1 MKYININLLGPE
13 AQKPSGL
20 AMPAG
25 LDLDPVLIGIV
36 VLGALFSL
44 GVPNVLT
51 WGVDKFLNE
60 PASATIDANTRKLQ
74 GLKSGSLQ
82 LVERQKEL
90 ETLEADLRSLQGLV
104 GVGGRWASILEELR
118 AITPTDLWL
127 TSLKTEG
134 DKIEMTGAALDY
146 KAVAYFYTN
155 FQNSRNF
162 AGPILGTV
170 AEQAG
175 ADGSRPVVQ
184 FTMRAS
190 IVTPGVSAE

>member
-1 MKYININLLGPE
+1 MKYININLLGPD
-13 AQKPSGL
+13 AQKPSAL
-20 AMPAG
+20 PIPAG
-25 LDLDPVLIGIV
+25 LEFDPVLIGIV
-36 VLGALFSL
+36 LLGSL
-44 GVPNVLT
+44 VSFGLPNVLT
-51 WGVDKFLNE
+51 WGVEKFLNE
-60 PASATIDANTRKLQ
+60 PAASTIDANTKKLQ

-90 ETLEADLRSLQGLV
+90 ETLEADLRALQGLV

-127 TSLKTEG
+127 TGLKTEG
-134 DKIEMTGAALDY
+134 DKLEMTGSALDY

-155 FQNSRNF
+155 FQNARNF

-175 ADGSRPVVQ
+175 IDGSRPVVQ

-190 IVTPGVSAE
+190 IVTPGVGGE